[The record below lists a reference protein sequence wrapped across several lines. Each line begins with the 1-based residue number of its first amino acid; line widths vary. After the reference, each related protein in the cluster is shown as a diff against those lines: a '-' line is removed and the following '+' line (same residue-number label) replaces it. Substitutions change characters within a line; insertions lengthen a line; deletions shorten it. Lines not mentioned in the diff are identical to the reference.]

1 PNFQDKLKVENLE
14 GKGIESFKNKQIE
27 TLDLFNNN
35 ILLKL
40 KNSGYETIN
49 DIFLASVDDLIK
61 IKGIGKIT
69 ALKIQDSIREY
80 LEDALKTVEMN
91 EIEDEKL
98 KNTNSISLEH
108 PTESGFSIDNEN
120 KGYTEEINKKEL
132 KDAFLKKIPEN
143 SKLNSEQSL
152 SLKFPVN
159 SSSND
164 NLENENC
171 SFVLNALKNQGFIII
186 EKNEYPFLGMNN
198 MTYQIIGCKLIRKK
212 NKILALE
219 IIPFLLLE
227 NENIITIKDDI
238 IKVEVVE
245 NGLIKRENDI
255 NSLINKLIEIQEKLY
270 KRILK
275 GEFDFQKINESFG
288 LNFKTISKKKQGLF
302 FLTFNGKIINVMIN
316 SAIIFLGLVKSL
328 DKSIPFPLLRK
339 RKVYIINIEKIKDFL
354 TYIEKKV
361 EILTNFHENQDPINQ
376 FDRILNKL
384 FKRIQFTSYPIFLIG
399 LLLLNLIFFKQSHF
413 LEFFIPIC
421 NAFLILYLISIAIF
435 ILIFKRDNNHLKQA
449 FKLDLQERTIKLDN
463 SYLKIIKKNF
473 SNDFLDQFY
482 YEMGKKL
489 VIMNKNGNK
498 IVNIS
503 QIQGFKLLNDEN
515 FKKSLDNDQQIIK
528 NSLRHEKNDIL
539 KKYSFFI
546 ED

>member
-1 PNFQDKLKVENLE
+1 MADIKNQNLGNEINLKSLHEKTIEALQLNKLKDSLTFCNEGLKLARLDNNSHWIEEFSKLLETIETRSIILKNMTPNFQDKLKVENLE

-255 NSLINKLIEIQEKLY
+255 NSLI
-270 KRILK
+270 
-275 GEFDFQKINESFG
+275 
-288 LNFKTISKKKQGLF
+288 
-302 FLTFNGKIINVMIN
+302 
-316 SAIIFLGLVKSL
+316 
-328 DKSIPFPLLRK
+328 
-339 RKVYIINIEKIKDFL
+339 
-354 TYIEKKV
+354 
-361 EILTNFHENQDPINQ
+361 
-376 FDRILNKL
+376 
-384 FKRIQFTSYPIFLIG
+384 
-399 LLLLNLIFFKQSHF
+399 
-413 LEFFIPIC
+413 
-421 NAFLILYLISIAIF
+421 
-435 ILIFKRDNNHLKQA
+435 
-449 FKLDLQERTIKLDN
+449 
-463 SYLKIIKKNF
+463 
-473 SNDFLDQFY
+473 
-482 YEMGKKL
+482 
-489 VIMNKNGNK
+489 
-498 IVNIS
+498 
-503 QIQGFKLLNDEN
+503 
-515 FKKSLDNDQQIIK
+515 
-528 NSLRHEKNDIL
+528 
-539 KKYSFFI
+539 KY
-546 ED
+546 

>member
-1 PNFQDKLKVENLE
+1 
-14 GKGIESFKNKQIE
+14 
-27 TLDLFNNN
+27 
-35 ILLKL
+35 
-40 KNSGYETIN
+40 
-49 DIFLASVDDLIK
+49 
-61 IKGIGKIT
+61 
-69 ALKIQDSIREY
+69 
-80 LEDALKTVEMN
+80 
-91 EIEDEKL
+91 
-98 KNTNSISLEH
+98 
-108 PTESGFSIDNEN
+108 
-120 KGYTEEINKKEL
+120 
-132 KDAFLKKIPEN
+132 
-143 SKLNSEQSL
+143 
-152 SLKFPVN
+152 
-159 SSSND
+159 
-164 NLENENC
+164 
-171 SFVLNALKNQGFIII
+171 
-186 EKNEYPFLGMNN
+186 
-198 MTYQIIGCKLIRKK
+198 
-212 NKILALE
+212 
-219 IIPFLLLE
+219 
-227 NENIITIKDDI
+227 
-238 IKVEVVE
+238 
-245 NGLIKRENDI
+245 
-255 NSLINKLIEIQEKLY
+255 
-270 KRILK
+270 
-275 GEFDFQKINESFG
+275 
-288 LNFKTISKKKQGLF
+288 
-302 FLTFNGKIINVMIN
+302 MIN